1 MTEVP
6 IGIVAI
12 LALVGAHIIWV
23 LLPLAP
29 AVLIYLLFP
38 NTPVAVS
45 GPLSG
50 LTVRAGGAF
59 GAYLVVLLL
68 TYGQLRTIDQSIA
81 MLDSQFWNV
90 RGTVQLIDSKA
101 RPIDSPDLLQKLV
114 VVTKPETHLIDKYE
128 IRLRIVQETDGSLP
142 ITVINSASTG
152 SCGRPAKRMNS
163 NEPSTSRPRSRS
175 SKRAARAFRWR
186 TCRRAWV
193 RRRWTVALIPTLPL
207 RDFAGSAGL

>member
-1 MTEVP
+1 MTEIP

-29 AVLIYLLFP
+29 AVLIYWLFP

-50 LTVRAGGAF
+50 LTVRTGGAF

-68 TYGQLRTIDQSIA
+68 TYGQLRTINQSIA
-81 MLDSQFWNV
+81 
-90 RGTVQLIDSKA
+90 
-101 RPIDSPDLLQKLV
+101 
-114 VVTKPETHLIDKYE
+114 LIDKYE

-142 ITVINSASTG
+142 ITVIKIPEFGEHRIMWASGSKDEFKRTINFTAPLKIQQESSTSVPVADAPTRLGTASVDNSAH
-152 SCGRPAKRMNS
+152 PD
-163 NEPSTSRPRSRS
+163 S
-175 SKRAARAFRWR
+175 SS
-186 TCRRAWV
+186 
-193 RRRWTVALIPTLPL
+193 P
-207 RDFAGSAGL
+207 

>member
-1 MTEVP
+1 MTEIP

-12 LALVGAHIIWV
+12 LALVGAHILWV

-29 AVLIYLLFP
+29 AVLIYWLFP

-68 TYGQLRTIDQSIA
+68 TYGQLRTINQSIA

-90 RGTVQLIDSKA
+90 RGTVQLVDSKA
-101 RPIDSPDLLQKLV
+101 RPIDSPDLLQKYM
-114 VVTKPETHLIDKYE
+114 VVTKPDTHMFDKYE
-128 IRLRIVQETDGSLP
+128 IRLRIVQEMDGSLP
-142 ITVINSASTG
+142 ITVIKIPEFGEHRIMWASGKKDEFKRTITFTAPLKIQQESSTSIPVADAPTRLGTASVDNSAH
-152 SCGRPAKRMNS
+152 PD
-163 NEPSTSRPRSRS
+163 S
-175 SKRAARAFRWR
+175 SS
-186 TCRRAWV
+186 
-193 RRRWTVALIPTLPL
+193 P
-207 RDFAGSAGL
+207 